1 MSDTNKIAAMKFLHL
16 LILYTFLSKQD
27 YLPIVIIQSMQLTL
41 NHGIC
46 KESCVALASCSY
58 LLCEFQDFEG
68 SEHIGSLST
77 GLLERSKAQ
86 EYRSQVHLCVYGGV
100 YGFKNLKLCVEPLM
114 DGYRVGMQTG
124 DIQHAMFNAIQHIK
138 IGFISGQNLI
148 ELEKKVLMFGKE
160 MIEYNQMTSYQLLLT
175 IKQAVTDLI
184 LSTNDPFVMAEN
196 NAEQKSLL
204 LQATEANSL
213 VVECEL
219 YIFGS
224 IVAYIYNSYD
234 LAAALI
240 QKRYELE
247 KKMSRTILLWGATA
261 FYDGLIFLAM
271 AQKSSEFEWTSE
283 VSDVMSKID
292 RFVQIGKSNNEHKL
306 LLLEAETKSRLGE
319 TDKASKKYEL
329 AIAAAEIN
337 GFVHEQAIANE
348 RAADFFLRNND
359 RIKASQH
366 YGRANHLYIQ
376 WGAQGK
382 ANNLCKNIPF

>member
-124 DIQHAMFNAIQHIK
+124 DIQHAMFNANCAIK
-138 IGFISGQNLI
+138 VGIASGLNLK
-148 ELEKKVLMFGKE
+148 ELERSIKKFGKE
-160 MIEYNQMTSYQLLLT
+160 MIEYKQTTVYTQMQPMAWAVSDLIHSTDENNMERNSLL
-175 IKQAVTDLI
+175 KQAVET
-184 LSTNDPFVMAEN
+184 
-196 NAEQKSLL
+196 
-204 LQATEANSL
+204 NSL
-213 VVECEL
+213 VVECDM
-219 YIFGS
+219 YIFGAF
-224 IVAYIYNSYD
+224 VAYIYNNYD
-234 LAAALI
+234 LAAYLV
-240 QKRYELE
+240 QKRRELE
-247 KKMSRTILLWGATA
+247 KKMSRKSFLFGLIA